1 MVDKNP
7 PTSSP
12 LSLNIPQVQTT
23 TSTATTTTDKS
34 ESDHM
39 PQSIG
44 TMGRL
49 IMNVAEMVLPEM
61 LMNTVTRFMQDTNGL
76 IYSGKIEFI
85 CL

>member
-7 PTSSP
+7 PISSP

-23 TSTATTTTDKS
+23 TTATPTTDKS
-34 ESDHM
+34 EAHHM

>member
-1 MVDKNP
+1 MVDKNSP
-7 PTSSP
+7 ISSP

-23 TSTATTTTDKS
+23 TTATPTTDKS
-34 ESDHM
+34 ESSHM

-76 IYSGKIEFI
+76 IYSGKIEFVS
-85 CL
+85 L

>member
-1 MVDKNP
+1 
-7 PTSSP
+7 
-12 LSLNIPQVQTT
+12 
-23 TSTATTTTDKS
+23 
-34 ESDHM
+34 M

-76 IYSGKIEFI
+76 IYSGNNIFDKLMIISSSFSHDHVS
-85 CL
+85 LSHR